1 MLPSL
6 GNCGAGS
13 ARPEVTK
20 IVVLAPNL
28 SPRLR
33 VKGALQ
39 SASSRRL
46 AQFDHSDVCGRVE
59 AKEARRWI
67 EVEFDVRK
75 RDLGHIAEYEKASRR
90 NWAFE
95 VAISI
100 RRWFF
105 RSGVPK
111 FRNPAR
117 SLLRPV
123 GIERP
128 RRTDIPRSREASG
141 PRERPGRRSTRSL
154 RR

>member
-1 MLPSL
+1 
-6 GNCGAGS
+6 
-13 ARPEVTK
+13 VTK

-75 RDLGHIAEYEKASRR
+75 RDLGHIAEYEKDRCLEQISSLGIHEYVELFVGAGIARSQSQLGAVFFAAERR
-90 NWAFE
+90 NFE
-95 VAISI
+95 
-100 RRWFF
+100 
-105 RSGVPK
+105 
-111 FRNPAR
+111 
-117 SLLRPV
+117 
-123 GIERP
+123 
-128 RRTDIPRSREASG
+128 IPLELSFAQ
-141 PRERPGRRSTRSL
+141 
-154 RR
+154 